1 MKTGWKRLMD
11 LNLNAA
17 LVRAPGEGPAPEPN
31 IAVRVWLFSV
41 AALILIMVVVGGATR
56 LTGSGLSIT
65 EWRPILGAI
74 PPLSESGWQEAFH
87 KYQQIPQFKIVNRAM
102 TLSEFKGIYWWE
114 WAHRFLGRFIGVAFL
129 APFILFWRRG
139 AIPRALL
146 PKLGGIFL
154 LGALQGA
161 IGWFMVASGL
171 VERVSVSP
179 TWLAAHLGMAVAV
192 TGAILWVAFDLGRE
206 THRGLRKTAAAS
218 QTVALILLG
227 LVYLQILAGGLVAGL
242 SAGLGYNTWP
252 LMDGSL
258 VPEGL
263 GALQPWY
270 INLFENA
277 LTVQFDHRMLAYAI
291 AALALVNA
299 LVTPAPLRASAL
311 LLLLAVAGQITL
323 GILTLLSYVPFD
335 LALSHQSGAMLVFVL
350 ALYHA
355 HRVRSR

>member
-1 MKTGWKRLMD
+1 MD
-11 LNLNAA
+11 LNLNSAILRTREELGPQRRLA
-17 LVRAPGEGPAPEPN
+17 L
-31 IAVRVWLFSV
+31 RVWLFTV
-41 AALILIMVVVGGATR
+41 AALIFIMVVVGGATR

-129 APFILFWRRG
+129 APFLLFWRRG
-139 AIPRALL
+139 AIPPALL

-192 TGAILWVAFDLGRE
+192 MGAILWVAFDLGRE
-206 THRGLRKTAAAS
+206 TYRGGRKTTAAS
-218 QTVALILLG
+218 QTLALILLG
-227 LVYLQILAGGLVAGL
+227 LVYLQILAGALVAGL
-242 SAGLGYNTWP
+242 GAGLGYNTWP

-258 VPEGL
+258 APEGL
-263 GALQPWY
+263 GAVQPWY

-277 LTVQFDHRMLAYAI
+277 ATVQFDHRILAYAI

-299 LVTPAPLRASAL
+299 LVTPAPLQASAL
-311 LLLLAVAGQITL
+311 LLLVAVAGQITL

-335 LALSHQSGAMLVFVL
+335 LALSHQAGAMLVFVL

-355 HRVRSR
+355 HRVRSG